1 MEQTDQST
9 SAEALKKTSTV
20 HFFLRLEAR
29 RLPLFFQLLGAGFEM
44 IVPTDCSVKELLCQH
59 LKIEE
64 DYLENRIQTIIMN
77 GKAVDD
83 INIATVEEGSTL
95 ALSGAMP
102 GLVGAILRREGVLA
116 PMRRQISHN
125 QAESAAKHDTGG
137 VNLKLFNLVVREL
150 GPAFLDQGV
159 WIKGNR
165 LQEFIS
171 QYADEL
177 MQGCKALELDG
188 NALKIDQLTQIDL
201 SNKSIFLQITTQ

>member
-77 GKAVDD
+77 GKAFGPFRSY
-83 INIATVEEGSTL
+83 ARSRWRHL
-95 ALSGAMP
+95 AQRGRFGTHAPPNFTQP
-102 GLVGAILRREGVLA
+102 G
-116 PMRRQISHN
+116 
-125 QAESAAKHDTGG
+125 
-137 VNLKLFNLVVREL
+137 
-150 GPAFLDQGV
+150 
-159 WIKGNR
+159 
-165 LQEFIS
+165 
-171 QYADEL
+171 
-177 MQGCKALELDG
+177 
-188 NALKIDQLTQIDL
+188 
-201 SNKSIFLQITTQ
+201 